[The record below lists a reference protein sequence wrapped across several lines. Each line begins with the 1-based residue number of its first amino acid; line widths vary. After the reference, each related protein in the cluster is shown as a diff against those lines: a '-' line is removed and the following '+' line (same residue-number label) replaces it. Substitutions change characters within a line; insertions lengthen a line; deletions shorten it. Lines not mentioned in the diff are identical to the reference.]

1 MITLKHWK
9 LLMTL
14 AFALVPYWFWAFP
27 YRCALSFQEQY
38 QLFLTTGDYF
48 IERTGVPGG
57 FASWMAELL
66 TQFYYKPV
74 FGALVPAAML
84 VALQAL
90 TWLLA
95 RVNGAKSAGYP
106 LSFIAP
112 LALWA
117 YMGDENVM
125 LAFAVALVATLGAML
140 CLSRNVPWHG
150 WPSWAKVT
158 AIAVGLPAFHWL
170 FGPTV
175 LMVAAYVAINQR
187 HGMKLRKPSSFVVAA
202 VALTAAV
209 ACINACTLVVPFPL
223 SRLYRGL
230 EYYRYPVYDPSAQY
244 AIMATATALPLLM
257 PLLREGRRPLLAGL
271 ACLAASAYTA
281 FYVMGFD
288 GRKYDVIGYDFLIRT
303 EQWDKII
310 DKAEHQQPETPLE
323 VAALNL
329 ALSQKGQLAERLF
342 DFYQNGTEGLLPSF
356 SRNMTTPVFTGE
368 AFFRLGMVNDAHRHF
383 FEAQEAIPNFHKSGR
398 LTKRIVECEMA
409 NGNFAVAAFY
419 LRMMSN
425 TLYYKPWAMRM
436 MRMLKSPAD
445 VARHPLIRRMRACRY
460 TKADYLF
467 SDTEMDQMLGLLFT
481 CNNGNRMAYEY
492 LMCHTL
498 LNRDVAKFMQYYPLG
513 QHAGY
518 SRIPRSFQQVLTGVW
533 LQRHG
538 DLHSMPY
545 SVDAKTAGETLEFMR
560 LLTSGADRRQLDL
573 PPYCHNAW
581 HYMTKTSEK

>member
-1 MITLKHWK
+1 MA
-9 LLMTL
+9 L
-14 AFALVPYWFWAFP
+14 AFALAAYWFWAFP
-27 YRCALSFQEQY
+27 YRCALSFHEQY

-74 FGALVPAAML
+74 FGALVPAAMS

-95 RVNGAKSAGYP
+95 QVNGAKWAAYP
-106 LSFIAP
+106 LSFITP

-125 LAFAVALVATLGAML
+125 LAFGLSLVAALGAML
-140 CLSRNVPWHG
+140 LLSHNAHWCNCPLWIK
-150 WPSWAKVT
+150 AT
-158 AIAVGLPAFHWL
+158 AVAVGLPVFHWL
-170 FGPTV
+170 FGPSV
-175 LMVAAYVAINQR
+175 LIVAAYVAFNER
-187 HGMKLRKPSSFVVAA
+187 HGMRLHKLSSFIVAA
-202 VALTAAV
+202 MALIVTI

-244 AIMATATALPLLM
+244 AIMATATVLPLLM
-257 PLLREGRRPLLAGL
+257 PLLRDSRRSLLVGL
-271 ACLAASAYTA
+271 ACLAASAYAA
-281 FYVMGFD
+281 FHVMGFD
-288 GRKYDVIGYDFLIRT
+288 RGKYDVIDYDFLVRT
-303 EQWDKII
+303 EQWEKII
-310 DKAEHQQPETPLE
+310 GKAEHQQPETPLE

-383 FEAQEAIPNFHKSGR
+383 FEAQEAIPNFRKSGR

-409 NGNFAVAAFY
+409 NGNFAVAAYY

-481 CNNGNRMAYEY
+481 CNNGNCMAYEY

-498 LNRDVAKFMQYYPLG
+498 LNRDVEKFMRYYPLG

-518 SRIPRSFQQVLTGVW
+518 SRIPRSFQEVLVGVW

-538 DLHSMPY
+538 NLRSMPY
-545 SVDAKTAGETLEFMR
+545 SVDAKTAGETVEFLR
-560 LLTSGADRRQLDL
+560 IYTSESDRHQLDL
-573 PPYCHNAW
+573 PPYCHNVW
-581 HYMTKTSEK
+581 HYITKTSEE